1 MVKTSRLH
9 SVERDV
15 LRLAH
20 QTNQTEIKQM
30 KVFLDDLRPTPDDWV
45 RVYTSHELIKLFKQE
60 ARNITHMSLDHDLG
74 EDTATGYDFMRWLE
88 GEVFAGRVNRIPK
101 IQFHT
106 ANPIGR
112 KNMEQALQNI
122 SNILGKRKEQ
132 MTEKMI
138 KFAKETM
145 DAVKAQKYKTPS
157 GRTLSLDKLVTA
169 AVRRSVLYKPGEP
182 EFGDLEEIAAEGSN
196 TTSVTQESTLEAAW
210 RLKDEKPCVLNFA
223 SAKNPGGGFLRG
235 SVAQEESIARASA
248 LYHTLIVHPEYYEE
262 NKRSQAKNIG
272 AYTDHAIY
280 SPDIPVL
287 RNDRGDWLEEP
298 YTTSVLTSPAPNRS
312 AMMDDA
318 PMDLGEYRN
327 TIDEA
332 VEFVFR
338 KRMKQ
343 VLRIMA
349 KHGHR
354 TLILGGW
361 GCGVFGN
368 DPEKV
373 AEWFEEALKE
383 HPYFDNIV
391 FAIYDRPE
399 SDVMRAFTERF
410 NR

>member
-1 MVKTSRLH
+1 MR
-9 SVERDV
+9 
-15 LRLAH
+15 
-20 QTNQTEIKQM
+20 
-30 KVFLDDLRPTPDDWV
+30 VFLDDLRSTPKGWV
-45 RVYTSHELIKLFKQE
+45 RVYTSYELIKLFKEE

-74 EDTATGYDFMRWLE
+74 MDTPTGYDFMRWLE
-88 GEVFAGRVNRIPK
+88 GEVFANRVNRIPK

-112 KNMEQALQNI
+112 KNMEQTLQNI

-138 KFAKETM
+138 KFANDTM
-145 DAVKAQKYKTPS
+145 DAVKAQKYNTPS

-210 RLKDEKPCVLNFA
+210 RLKDENPCVLNFA

-235 SVAQEESIARASA
+235 SVAQEESIARSSA
-248 LYHTLIVHPEYYEE
+248 LYHTLIVHPEFYEE

-272 AYTDHAIY
+272 VYTDHAIY
-280 SPDIPVL
+280 SPDVPVF

-298 YTTSVLTSPAPNRS
+298 YTTSVVTSPAPNRS

-318 PMDLGEYRN
+318 PADFGSSERKQFFKAMD
-327 TIDEA
+327 DA

-343 VLRIMA
+343 ILRIMA

-368 DPEKV
+368 EPEKV

-383 HPYFDNIV
+383 HPWFDNIV

-399 SDVMRAFTERF
+399 SDVMRAFTKRF
-410 NR
+410 EK